1 MLRGGQVYFLHNEVD
16 SIERA
21 AQSIREL
28 VPEARVAVAH
38 GQMRERELEQV
49 MQQFYHKEYNVLVC
63 LTIIE
68 TGIDIPN
75 ANTILIER
83 ADKLGLA
90 QLHQLRGRVGR
101 SHHQAYAYLLV
112 PSIKG
117 LKGDAEKR
125 LDAIQRASNLGAGFM
140 LAIEELEIRGAG
152 GIWG

>member
-1 MLRGGQVYFLHNEVD
+1 MYFLHNEVET
-16 SIERA
+16 IERSA
-21 AQSIREL
+21 ETIREL

-63 LTIIE
+63 STIIE
-68 TGIDIPN
+68 TGIDVPN

-101 SHHQAYAYLLV
+101 SHHH
-112 PSIKG
+112 
-117 LKGDAEKR
+117 
-125 LDAIQRASNLGAGFM
+125 
-140 LAIEELEIRGAG
+140 
-152 GIWG
+152 

>member
-1 MLRGGQVYFLHNEVD
+1 LHNEVET
-16 SIERA
+16 IERA
-21 AQSIREL
+21 AENIRVL

-63 LTIIE
+63 STIIE
-68 TGIDIPN
+68 TGIDVPN

-112 PSIKG
+112 PSIKH

-125 LDAIQRASNLGAGFM
+125 LDAIQRASTLGAGFM
-140 LAIEELEIRGAG
+140 LATEDLEIRGAG
-152 GIWG
+152 ELLGEQQ